1 MNNDNLINRN
11 NQLREKLNSANKQYY
26 EDLLTYIR
34 GKSTFNR
41 ERDVEQLMLDMLH
54 DLIDAQSNGQSAENY
69 FGKNPQALADEILQ
83 TLPKSFFETFKLACY
98 ILFGYVLFFTIPSM
112 AIPSAKFDLGNLM
125 ITGVL
130 GFIWSLGVLWL
141 IGQETYQKSK
151 FKKYTSY
158 TACALI
164 FVGLIIGSVF
174 LKTPLSLSLP
184 GWWGIGTILIL
195 FVITTIIFLV
205 ERKRMPFLITIYV
218 LIVLDTLLG
227 IGSRIPGFAD
237 LLTQPI
243 SKSTAL
249 WVILIGV
256 PIVAVAFGF
265 GTYRYLKK
273 NDAMN

>member
-1 MNNDNLINRN
+1 
-11 NQLREKLNSANKQYY
+11 
-26 EDLLTYIR
+26 
-34 GKSTFNR
+34 
-41 ERDVEQLMLDMLH
+41 
-54 DLIDAQSNGQSAENY
+54 
-69 FGKNPQALADEILQ
+69 
-83 TLPKSFFETFKLACY
+83 
-98 ILFGYVLFFTIPSM
+98 M
-112 AIPSAKFDLGNLM
+112 AVPSAKLDLGNLM
-125 ITGVL
+125 ITGLL

-141 IGQETYQKSK
+141 IGQETYQKSR

-205 ERKRMPFLITIYV
+205 ERKRMPFLITIYG

-249 WVILIGV
+249 WVILIGI
-256 PIVAVAFGF
+256 PIVAFVFGF
-265 GTYRYLKK
+265 GTYRYLMK
-273 NDAMN
+273 NDATN